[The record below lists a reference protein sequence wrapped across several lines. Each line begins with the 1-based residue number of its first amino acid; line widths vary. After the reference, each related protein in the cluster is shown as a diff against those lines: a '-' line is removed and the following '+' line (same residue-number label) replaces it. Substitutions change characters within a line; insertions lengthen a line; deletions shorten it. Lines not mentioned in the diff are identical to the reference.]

1 MKLYLNTWMQ
11 LIKAPKAFFG
21 AYDQQLRQL
30 SPVLFLAVSSVISA
44 LSAMLLGSHSGNL
57 IKGAI
62 LLVNGFGMASLA
74 AVFAYMALVPVAGRG
89 ISFGRLF
96 GVFAHSS
103 GVVLL
108 FSWIPALVLI
118 TEPWRWWLIW
128 TGMRRGCGLTR
139 GQAAIVL
146 ALSFTMIVMLF
157 WILLPLTVPTS
168 AGVGS

>member
-1 MKLYLNTWMQ
+1 MKVYLNTWMQ
-11 LIKAPKAFFG
+11 LIKAPRTFFS
-21 AYDQQLRQL
+21 AYDDQLRQL

-44 LSAMLLGSHSGNL
+44 LSAMLLGSHSGNV

-62 LLVNGFGMASLA
+62 MLVNGFGMATLA
-74 AVFAYMALVPVAGRG
+74 SIIAYVVVVPVAGKG
-89 ISFGRLF
+89 VPFGRLF

-103 GVVLL
+103 GVTLL

-146 ALSFTMIVMLF
+146 TLSFTMIVMLF
-157 WILLPLTVPTS
+157 WILLPLTAPS
-168 AGVGS
+168 GADGL